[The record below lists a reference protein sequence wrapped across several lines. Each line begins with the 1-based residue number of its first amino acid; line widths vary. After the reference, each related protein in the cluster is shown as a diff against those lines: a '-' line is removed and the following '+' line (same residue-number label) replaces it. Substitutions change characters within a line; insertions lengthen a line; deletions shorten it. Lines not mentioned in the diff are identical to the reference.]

1 MLEPICL
8 VHGQGSG
15 SLDDIMLE
23 DNSDMDKE
31 LDDFFGSEAEVGQFL
46 KPLTLSYMGA
56 IAFTKHVFSEL
67 ILSLPGSNIPSLHC
81 LSNISLAFYFEN
93 LVPNQM
99 MSFN

>member
-8 VHGQGSG
+8 VHGRGSG

-31 LDDFFGSEAEVGQFL
+31 LDDFFGSEAEVSQFL

-56 IAFTKHVFSEL
+56 IAFTKHVFWVL
-67 ILSLPGSNIPSLHC
+67 ILTLPHSYT
-81 LSNISLAFYFEN
+81 LSNISLVFYFEN
-93 LVPNQM
+93 LVPNQTM
-99 MSFN
+99 PCN

>member
-8 VHGQGSG
+8 VHGRGSG

-56 IAFTKHVFSEL
+56 IAFTKHVKACHSQDQ
-67 ILSLPGSNIPSLHC
+67 NIPSLHC
-81 LSNISLAFYFEN
+81 LSNISLAFYFEH

>member
-8 VHGQGSG
+8 VHGRGSG

-56 IAFTKHVFSEL
+56 IAFTKLVFSEL
-67 ILSLPGSNIPSLHC
+67 ILSLPGSKHPLFALSLKHFSC
-81 LSNISLAFYFEN
+81 VLLWEFGAKSNNAL
-93 LVPNQM
+93 
-99 MSFN
+99 